1 VIIFTG
7 GTVSG
12 RPMNFR
18 STLIN
23 LYFLLINADG
33 KVNER
38 ELLLGKM
45 MLEAD
50 GLPTD
55 KFESELAELRTK
67 STATLLSI
75 GVTAL
80 KKLPQNQQL
89 RCIGWL
95 CVIANADGFM
105 DKNEWKLIYKLYHDE
120 LDLKLDEV
128 MKMQRELNKLIHG
141 KSFHSFGVKV
151 SE

>member
-1 VIIFTG
+1 
-7 GTVSG
+7 
-12 RPMNFR
+12 MNFR

-23 LYFLLINADG
+23 LYFLLINADA

-45 MLEAD
+45 MLEAE
-50 GLPTD
+50 GLPTN

-67 STATLLSI
+67 SITSLLSTGI
-75 GVTAL
+75 TAV

-89 RCIGWL
+89 RSVAWL

-105 DKNEWKLIYKLYHDE
+105 DKEEWKLIYKLYHDE
-120 LDLKLDEV
+120 LNLKLDEV
-128 MKMQRELNKLIHG
+128 MKTQRELNKLIHG

>member
-1 VIIFTG
+1 
-7 GTVSG
+7 
-12 RPMNFR
+12 MNFR

-38 ELLLGKM
+38 ELLLGKL
-45 MLEAD
+45 MLEAEE
-50 GLPTD
+50 LPTD
-55 KFESELAELRTK
+55 KFESELNELKAK
-67 STATLLSI
+67 SITSLLSI
-75 GVTAL
+75 GITAL
-80 KKLPQNQQL
+80 KKLPPNQQL
-89 RCIGWL
+89 RSIAWL

-105 DKNEWKLIYKLYHDE
+105 DKEEWKLIYKLYHDE
-120 LDLKLDEV
+120 LNLKLDDV
-128 MKMQRELNKLIHG
+128 MKTQRELNKLIHG